1 MKKNFYKFLKEHE
14 LDQDDYEVD
23 FDNAVMNAAIGFE
36 TRRKAALAYFKPNR
50 SNSLNEPYVCFH
62 DEFKNKFEEFGI
74 KEAYIIEQDF
84 DGDGDNIYEI
94 YDNYDEALA
103 AYNDLKGSGILSID
117 DLIENFL
124 KQLRENNL
132 HNLDIVVDVNEEER
146 GEDFSFN
153 IRDYEGGYNI
163 INEISWLDDED
174 VLDSLK
180 DYTKLKAALEN
191 DYGLYVLNLEI
202 MPQRSGFY
210 NRYYSAELANKDING
225 SIEVDLEYENG
236 EIKADDISK
245 INESFK
251 KLQEE
256 NKKKEHE
263 MNM

>member
-1 MKKNFYKFLKEHE
+1 M
-14 LDQDDYEVD
+14 
-23 FDNAVMNAAIGFE
+23 
-36 TRRKAALAYFKPNR
+36 
-50 SNSLNEPYVCFH
+50 
-62 DEFKNKFEEFGI
+62 
-74 KEAYIIEQDF
+74 
-84 DGDGDNIYEI
+84 
-94 YDNYDEALA
+94 
-103 AYNDLKGSGILSID
+103 
-117 DLIENFL
+117 
-124 KQLRENNL
+124 
-132 HNLDIVVDVNEEER
+132 VDVNEEER

-191 DYGLYVLNLEI
+191 DYGFYVLNLEI

-210 NRYYSAELANKDING
+210 NRYYSAELAKTDING
-225 SIEVDLEYENG
+225 SIEIDLEFENG

-263 MNM
+263 MDM